1 MTVNLKFYQ
10 VKNMKIE
17 RIDSYT
23 DNRFSGEALFQHGCF
38 LADDVPCEVQIV
50 SDNSAVISGKNSS
63 AYSEVIEEFRFYAPH
78 IVKFYDKFGGL
89 VKEYPQAKIITIPL
103 EQIQPSQFYVDEQ
116 KIAAIKSFI
125 HSPED
130 IIVQVMP
137 YEGRYISL
145 DGHTRLYYAV
155 LKGWNTVRAI
165 SAESNDY
172 IYDFVA
178 EAKRRNILTPKNM
191 NLVSHEEYER
201 KWNSFC
207 DAYFSAHDDDGM

>member
-1 MTVNLKFYQ
+1 MELV
-10 VKNMKIE
+10 
-17 RIDSYT
+17 RINTYD
-23 DNRFSGEALFQHGCF
+23 DPRFSPAVLRQHGGF
-38 LADDVPCEVQIV
+38 LADGEPYEVEIISS
-50 SDNSAVISGKNSS
+50 SDAVVRGK
-63 AYSEVIEEFRFYAPH
+63 ARPDLEPLLEEFRFYAPH
-78 IVKFYDKFGGL
+78 ITRFYDAQGNL
-89 VKEYPQAKIITIPL
+89 LQAFAPVELLRIPL

-191 NLVSHEEYER
+191 NLVSNEEYKR